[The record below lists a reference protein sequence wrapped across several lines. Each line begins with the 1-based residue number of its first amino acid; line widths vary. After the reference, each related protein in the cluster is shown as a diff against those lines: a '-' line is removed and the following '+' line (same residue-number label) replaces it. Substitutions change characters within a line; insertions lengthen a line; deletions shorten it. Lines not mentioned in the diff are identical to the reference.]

1 MDLAYLD
8 PYSTVHVQNNAARGV
23 QNDEQ
28 AQQAQQAQAAEQQAA
43 APTDRADEVQR
54 TSEARTDERVTETVP
69 RQPAGLYGPEYG
81 RYIDT
86 FA

>member
-8 PYSTVHVQNNAARGV
+8 PYSTVHVRNDAARGV
-23 QNDEQ
+23 QNDE
-28 AQQAQQAQAAEQQAA
+28 QAQQAQAAEQQAA
-43 APTDRADEVQR
+43 APTDRVDEVER
-54 TSEARTDERVTETVP
+54 TSEARTDERASETVP

>member
-8 PYSTVHVQNNAARGV
+8 PYSTVHVQT
-23 QNDEQ
+23 DE
-28 AQQAQQAQAAEQQAA
+28 QAQQAQAAEQQAA
-43 APTDRADEVQR
+43 APTDRADEVGR
-54 TSEARTDERVTETVP
+54 TGEARTDEQVSETVP